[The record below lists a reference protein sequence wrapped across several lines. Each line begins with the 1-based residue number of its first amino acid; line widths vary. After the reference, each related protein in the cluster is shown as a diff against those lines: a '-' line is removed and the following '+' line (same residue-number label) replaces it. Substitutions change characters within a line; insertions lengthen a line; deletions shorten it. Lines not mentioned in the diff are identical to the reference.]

1 MNESMERQWGLT
13 AAQRAELW
21 ARRKAGES
29 LTAIGRALGKQEG
42 SIFMLVMA
50 QGGIAPAPRRRAR
63 RAVTA
68 VEREQISRGLAA
80 AQSIRAIARELGR
93 PASTISRE
101 VTRHGAIGEQP

>member
-42 SIFMLVMA
+42 
-50 QGGIAPAPRRRAR
+50 
-63 RAVTA
+63 
-68 VEREQISRGLAA
+68 
-80 AQSIRAIARELGR
+80 
-93 PASTISRE
+93 
-101 VTRHGAIGEQP
+101 